1 MTITSFL
8 HTFGDPGTLEGAIFY
23 AVLLLFAAWAVGEF
37 ICIAVDRSLKRAE
50 RKGVDSTSFRFLA
63 DLARVVVYICALL
76 VYTHII
82 PALQSLSTAWIASL
96 GVVSLIFGLAAQ
108 STLSNIISGISL
120 ILYRPFQI
128 GDRIQVAAP
137 TGTEIGLVESI
148 KLGNTSLRTTDGRRV
163 VFSNTTIA
171 GLTTIN
177 LSKNLPHM
185 LYDIPVTISKDSDPA
200 KARALLL
207 EIAKEIPHIAKVYG
221 AYVTTIGN
229 AGTVLTL
236 SSASVDPGDVALVR
250 STVLEKAREAFIKA
264 GIELG

>member
-1 MTITSFL
+1 
-8 HTFGDPGTLEGAIFY
+8 
-23 AVLLLFAAWAVGEF
+23 
-37 ICIAVDRSLKRAE
+37 
-50 RKGVDSTSFRFLA
+50 
-63 DLARVVVYICALL
+63 
-76 VYTHII
+76 
-82 PALQSLSTAWIASL
+82 
-96 GVVSLIFGLAAQ
+96 
-108 STLSNIISGISL
+108 
-120 ILYRPFQI
+120 
-128 GDRIQVAAP
+128 VAAP

-163 VFSNTTIA
+163 VFSNTTISS
-171 GLTTIN
+171 LTTIN

-207 EIAKEIPHIAKVYG
+207 EIAKEIPQIAKVYG

-236 SSASVDPGDVALVR
+236 STASIDPGDVALVR